1 LAHSAINVFFRN
13 LIRYK
18 LIIIAALKKD
28 AIQLIKRL
36 KLKKHPEGG
45 YFKQTY
51 TANTIVNIVGYDKPR
66 CISTAIYYML
76 VGDQFSAFHR
86 IKSDELWHHY
96 MGSSLTLY
104 AIDNGKLSKIK
115 MGNGTGEVPQV
126 AIKAN
131 TWFAASLNDKK
142 SYCLLGCTVSP
153 GFDYSDWELGKRNEL
168 IKMYPQ
174 HKKIIERY
182 TTIV

>member
-1 LAHSAINVFFRN
+1 M
-13 LIRYK
+13 
-18 LIIIAALKKD
+18 ALNKD
-28 AIQLIKRL
+28 VVQIIKRL
-36 KLKKHPEGG
+36 RLKRHPEGG

-51 TANTIVNIVGYDKPR
+51 TADTRVSIEGYDKPR
-66 CISTAIYYML
+66 YISTAIYYML

-96 MGSSLTLY
+96 TGGSLILY
-104 AIDNGKLSKIK
+104 TIDNGKLTKIK
-115 MGNGTGEVPQV
+115 MGKSRGEAPQV

-131 TWFAASLNDKK
+131 TWFAASLTDKK

-153 GFDYSDWELGKRNEL
+153 GFDYSDWELGKRDEL

-174 HKKIIERY
+174 HKTIIERY

>member
-1 LAHSAINVFFRN
+1 LN
-13 LIRYK
+13 
-18 LIIIAALKKD
+18 KD
-28 AIQLIKRL
+28 AVQLIKRL
-36 KLKKHPEGG
+36 RLKKHPEGG

-51 TANTIVNIVGYDKPR
+51 TADTIVNVAGYDNPR
-66 CISTAIYYML
+66 YISTAIYYML
-76 VGDQFSAFHR
+76 VGDQFSALHR

-96 MGSSLTLY
+96 TGCSLTLY
-104 AIDNGKLSKIK
+104 EIDNGKLSKIK
-115 MGNGTGEVPQV
+115 MGKSRGEAPQV

-153 GFDYSDWELGKRNEL
+153 GFDYSDLELGKRHEL

-174 HKKIIERY
+174 HRTIIERY
-182 TTIV
+182 AIIV

>member
-1 LAHSAINVFFRN
+1 M
-13 LIRYK
+13 
-18 LIIIAALKKD
+18 ALNKD
-28 AIQLIKRL
+28 VVQIIKRL
-36 KLKKHPEGG
+36 RLKRHPEGG

-51 TANTIVNIVGYDKPR
+51 TADTRVSIEGYDKPQY
-66 CISTAIYYML
+66 ISTAIYYML

-96 MGSSLTLY
+96 TGGSLILY
-104 AIDNGKLSKIK
+104 AIVNGKLKKIK
-115 MGNGTGEVPQV
+115 MGKSRGEAPQV

-131 TWFAASLNDKK
+131 TWFAASLTDKK

-153 GFDYSDWELGKRNEL
+153 GFDYSDWELGKRDEL

-174 HKKIIERY
+174 HKTIIERY

>member
-1 LAHSAINVFFRN
+1 LNR
-13 LIRYK
+13 
-18 LIIIAALKKD
+18 D
-28 AIQLIKRL
+28 AVKLIKRL
-36 KLKKHPEGG
+36 RLRKHPEGG

-51 TANTIVNIVGYDKPR
+51 IADTIVKVVGYDTPR
-66 CISTAIYYML
+66 YISTAIYYML
-76 VGDQFSAFHR
+76 VGNQFSAFHR

-96 MGSSLTLY
+96 TGGSLTLY
-104 AIDNGKLSKIK
+104 AIDNEKLSKIK
-115 MGNGTGEVPQV
+115 MGKDWGEAAQV

-153 GFDYSDWELGKRNEL
+153 GFDYLDWELGKRNEL

-174 HKKIIERY
+174 HRAIIERY

>member
-1 LAHSAINVFFRN
+1 MN
-13 LIRYK
+13 
-18 LIIIAALKKD
+18 KD
-28 AIQLIKRL
+28 AIQIIKRL
-36 KLKKHPEGG
+36 KLKKHLEGG

-51 TANTIVNIVGYDKPR
+51 TADTMVYIEGYDKPR
-66 CISTAIYYML
+66 YISTAIYYML

-96 MGSSLTLY
+96 TGGSLVLY
-104 AIDNGKLSKIK
+104 AIDNGKLTKIK
-115 MGNGTGEVPQV
+115 MGKSRGEASQV
-126 AIKAN
+126 IIKAN
-131 TWFAASLNDKK
+131 TWFAASLTDKK

-153 GFDYSDWELGKRNEL
+153 GFDYSDWEIGKRNEL

-174 HKKIIERY
+174 HRTIIERY

>member
-1 LAHSAINVFFRN
+1 M
-13 LIRYK
+13 
-18 LIIIAALKKD
+18 ALNKD
-28 AIQLIKRL
+28 AIQIIKRL

-51 TANTIVNIVGYDKPR
+51 TADTMVNIEGYDKPR
-66 CISTAIYYML
+66 YISTAIYYML

-96 MGSSLTLY
+96 TGRSLILY
-104 AIDNGKLSKIK
+104 AIDNGKLTKIK
-115 MGNGTGEVPQV
+115 MGKSRGEAPQV
-126 AIKAN
+126 ILKAN
-131 TWFAASLNDKK
+131 TWFAASLTDKK

-153 GFDYSDWELGKRNEL
+153 GFDYSDWEIGKRNEL

-174 HKKIIERY
+174 YRTILERY

>member
-1 LAHSAINVFFRN
+1 M
-13 LIRYK
+13 
-18 LIIIAALKKD
+18 ALNKD
-28 AIQLIKRL
+28 VVQIIKRL
-36 KLKKHPEGG
+36 RLKRHPEGG

-51 TANTIVNIVGYDKPR
+51 TADTRVSIEGYDKPR
-66 CISTAIYYML
+66 YISTAIYYML

-96 MGSSLTLY
+96 TGGSLILY
-104 AIDNGKLSKIK
+104 AIDNGKITKIK
-115 MGNGTGEVPQV
+115 MGKSRGEAPQV

-131 TWFAASLNDKK
+131 TWFAASLTDKK

-153 GFDYSDWELGKRNEL
+153 GFDYSDWELGKRDEL

-174 HKKIIERY
+174 HKTIIERY

>member
-1 LAHSAINVFFRN
+1 M
-13 LIRYK
+13 
-18 LIIIAALKKD
+18 ALNKD
-28 AIQLIKRL
+28 AIQIIKRL
-36 KLKKHPEGG
+36 KLKKHQEGG

-51 TANTIVNIVGYDKPR
+51 TADTMVNIEGYDKPR
-66 CISTAIYYML
+66 YISTAIYYML

-96 MGSSLTLY
+96 TGGSLILY
-104 AIDNGKLSKIK
+104 AIDNGKLTKIK
-115 MGNGTGEVPQV
+115 MGKSRGEAPQV
-126 AIKAN
+126 ILKAN
-131 TWFAASLNDKK
+131 TWFAASLTDKK

-153 GFDYSDWELGKRNEL
+153 GFDYSDWEIGKRNEL

-174 HKKIIERY
+174 YRTILERY